1 MAYQSSF
8 QPVMTGLPIAE
19 VVHPR
24 NIPGTNVST
33 FTLPRQGRN
42 PSNTPGI
49 APEPL
54 ITAVNLT
61 TKYHSAFAGN
71 ISPDINSAKMNVGLS
86 TFSSSPTSI
95 DSLPDFQS
103 SIPISQTVS
112 GTTVNPLL
120 MTMPTFD
127 SNAINVAFPPTQHL
141 LQTSSNIPTQT
152 VETAGLMQ
160 ARSPLTGIPPMNT
173 DSLTIRIT
181 NVPTETASQGISCI
195 RETSRKFQ

>member
-1 MAYQSSF
+1 
-8 QPVMTGLPIAE
+8 MTGLPITE

-24 NIPGTNVST
+24 NIPGTNLSP
-33 FTLPRQGRN
+33 FTLPSQGR
-42 PSNTPGI
+42 SLSDTPGI

-71 ISPDINSAKMNVGLS
+71 ISPDITPAKMNAGLNAL
-86 TFSSSPTSI
+86 SSSPTSI

-103 SIPISQTVS
+103 SNPILQNVS

-120 MTMPTFD
+120 MTLPTFD

-160 ARSPLTGIPPMNT
+160 ARSPLTGIAPVNT

-181 NVPTETASQGISCI
+181 NVPTETASQGISWI
-195 RETSRKFQ
+195 RKS